1 MIRTKV
7 DLLWFKGCC
16 AFHLQLFPDRETVSK
31 LCALQDHIEG
41 ECNGPLLRVPAT
53 SLHMT
58 VVTLIDAAA
67 QFSMPNDEVW
77 KLNGERWKET
87 VERLVRQ
94 TPPIDLSFQEV
105 QASEAAIF
113 VKAPEPPELQRLR
126 SAVSDA
132 ISFED
137 WRPKPPRIAHITLF
151 RFSAE
156 EQLPALPGDAGLLP
170 IEGNVN
176 ALQLVKEKIYPS
188 VEVDV
193 LGQPSCL
200 GASTS

>member
-7 DLLWFKGCC
+7 DLLWFKRCC
-16 AFHLQLFPDRETVSK
+16 AFHLQLFPDPETRSK
-31 LCALQDHIEG
+31 LCALQDHIER

-67 QFSMPNDEVW
+67 QFSLPNEEVW
-77 KLNGERWKET
+77 KRNGERWKEV
-87 VERLVRQ
+87 VERLVNE

-105 QASEAAIF
+105 QASEAAVF

-126 SAVSDA
+126 SAISDA
-132 ISFED
+132 VWFED
-137 WRPKPPRIAHITLF
+137 WRPKPPRIAHFTLF

-156 EQLPALPGDAGLLP
+156 DWLPPVPGDAGLLP
-170 IEGNVN
+170 IEVKVN
-176 ALQLVKEKIYPS
+176 ALQLVEEKIYPS
-188 VEVDV
+188 VDIDV

-200 GASTS
+200 GESTS

>member
-7 DLLWFKGCC
+7 DLLWFKRCC

-31 LCALQDHIEG
+31 LCALQDRIER

-58 VVTLIDAAA
+58 VVTLVDATA
-67 QFSMPNDEVW
+67 QFSMSNEEIW

-87 VERLVRQ
+87 VERLVKQ

-126 SAVSDA
+126 SAISDA
-132 ISFED
+132 VWFED
-137 WRPKPPRIAHITLF
+137 WRPKPPRIAHVTLF

-170 IEGNVN
+170 IEGYVK
-176 ALQLVKEKIYPS
+176 ALQLVKEKTYPS
-188 VEVDV
+188 VEIDV

-200 GASTS
+200 GAST

>member
-7 DLLWFKGCC
+7 DLLWFKRCC

-31 LCALQDHIEG
+31 LCALQDHIEA

-58 VVTLIDAAA
+58 VVTLINAGA

-87 VERLVRQ
+87 VERLVKE

-105 QASEAAIF
+105 QTSEAAI
-113 VKAPEPPELQRLR
+113 VIEAPEPPELQRLR

-132 ISFED
+132 VWFEE
-137 WRPKPPRIAHITLF
+137 WRPRPPRIAHFTLF

-156 EQLPALPGDAGLLP
+156 EWLPELNVEARLLP
-170 IEGNVN
+170 IAIKVK

-188 VEVDV
+188 VDVDV
-193 LGQPSCL
+193 LGQPSCV
-200 GASTS
+200 GANT

>member
-1 MIRTKV
+1 VITTKV
-7 DLLWFKGCC
+7 DLLWFKRCC
-16 AFHLQLFPDRETVSK
+16 AFHLQFFPDRETLSK
-31 LCALQDHIEG
+31 LCGLQDRIER
-41 ECNGPLLRVPAT
+41 ECDGPLLRVPGT

-58 VVTLIDAAA
+58 VVTLINAVA
-67 QFSMPNDEVW
+67 QFSIPNDEVW
-77 KLNGERWKET
+77 KLNEERWKGI
-87 VERLVRQ
+87 VERLVKE

-126 SAVSDA
+126 SAISDA
-132 ISFED
+132 VWFED

-151 RFSAE
+151 RFSGE

-170 IEGNVN
+170 IEGNVK
-176 ALQLVKEKIYPS
+176 ALQLVKEKTYPS
-188 VEVDV
+188 VEIDV

-200 GASTS
+200 GAST

>member
-1 MIRTKV
+1 MIRMKI
-7 DLLWFKGCC
+7 DLLWLKRCY

-31 LCALQDHIEG
+31 LSALQDHIQRA
-41 ECNGPLLRVPAT
+41 CDGPLLRVPAM

-58 VVTLIDAAA
+58 VVTLIDAGA

-77 KLNGERWKET
+77 KLNGERWKEI
-87 VERLVRQ
+87 VERLVKQ

-113 VKAPEPPELQRLR
+113 VRAPEPPELQRLR
-126 SAVSDA
+126 SAVTDA
-132 ISFED
+132 IWFED

-151 RFSAE
+151 RFFAE
-156 EQLPALPGDAGLLP
+156 EWLPELNVDAGLLP
-170 IEGNVN
+170 IAIKVK

-188 VEVDV
+188 VDVDV
-193 LGQPSCL
+193 LGQPSCV

>member
-1 MIRTKV
+1 MIRTKI
-7 DLLWFKGCC
+7 DLLWFKRCC

-31 LCALQDHIEG
+31 LSALQDGIER
-41 ECNGPLLRVPAT
+41 ECDGPLLRVPAA

-58 VVTLIDAAA
+58 VVTLIDAAT

-77 KLNGERWKET
+77 KLNGERWKEI
-87 VERLVRQ
+87 VERLVKE
-94 TPPIDLSFQEV
+94 TPPIDLSFQEM

-113 VKAPEPPELQRLR
+113 VESPEPPELQRLR
-126 SAVSDA
+126 LAVSDA
-132 ISFED
+132 IWFED

-151 RFSAE
+151 RFFAE
-156 EQLPALPGDAGLLP
+156 EWLPALPGDAGLLP
-170 IEGNVN
+170 IELNVK

-193 LGQPSCL
+193 LGRPSCL
-200 GASTS
+200 GASES

>member
-7 DLLWFKGCC
+7 DTLWFKRCC
-16 AFHLQLFPDRETVSK
+16 AFHLQFFPDRETVSK
-31 LCALQDHIEG
+31 LCALQDRIER
-41 ECNGPLLRVPAT
+41 ECDGPLLRVPAT
-53 SLHMT
+53 SLHVT
-58 VVTLIDAAA
+58 VVTMINAVP
-67 QFSMPNDEVW
+67 QFSMPNEEIW

-87 VERLVRQ
+87 VERLVNE

-126 SAVSDA
+126 SAISDA
-132 ISFED
+132 VWFDD

-170 IEGNVN
+170 IEGTVN

-200 GASTS
+200 GASAS

>member
-7 DLLWFKGCC
+7 DLLWFKRCC
-16 AFHLQLFPDRETVSK
+16 AFHLQLFPDSETVSR
-31 LCALQDHIEG
+31 LCALQDRIER

-58 VVTLIDAAA
+58 VATLISAGA

-77 KLNGERWKET
+77 KLNGERWKEI
-87 VERLVRQ
+87 VERLVKQ

-105 QASEAAIF
+105 QVSEAAIF

-126 SAVSDA
+126 SAISDA
-132 ISFED
+132 VWFED
-137 WRPKPPRIAHITLF
+137 WRPKPPRIAHFTLF

-156 EQLPALPGDAGLLP
+156 EWLPALPGDAGLLP
-170 IEGNVN
+170 IEGKVK
-176 ALQLVKEKIYPS
+176 ALQLVKAKIYPS

-193 LGQPSCL
+193 LGRPSCL
-200 GASTS
+200 GESAS

>member
-1 MIRTKV
+1 M
-7 DLLWFKGCC
+7 LWFKRCC

-31 LCALQDHIEG
+31 LCALQDHIEC
-41 ECNGPLLRVPAT
+41 ECNGLLRVPAT

-58 VVTLIDAAA
+58 VVTLIDAGA

-77 KLNGERWKET
+77 KLNGERWKEV
-87 VERLVRQ
+87 VERLVKE

-126 SAVSDA
+126 SDISDA
-132 ISFED
+132 IWFED

-156 EQLPALPGDAGLLP
+156 EWLPELNVDAGLLP
-170 IEGNVN
+170 IAIKVK

-188 VEVDV
+188 VDVDV
-193 LGQPSCL
+193 LGQPSCV
-200 GASTS
+200 GASAS

>member
-7 DLLWFKGCC
+7 DLLWFKRCC
-16 AFHLQLFPDRETVSK
+16 AFHLQLFPDPETVSK
-31 LCALQDHIEG
+31 LCALQDHIER

-58 VVTLIDAAA
+58 VVTLINAGA

-87 VERLVRQ
+87 VERLVNE
-94 TPPIDLSFQEV
+94 TPPICLSFQEV

-113 VKAPEPPELQRLR
+113 VKADEPPELQRLR
-126 SAVSDA
+126 SAISDA
-132 ISFED
+132 VWFED
-137 WRPKPPRIAHITLF
+137 WRPKPPRIAHVTLF

-156 EQLPALPGDAGLLP
+156 EWLSAPDVDDGLLP
-170 IEGNVN
+170 IVGKVK
-176 ALQLVKEKIYPS
+176 ALQLVKEKMYPS
-188 VEVDV
+188 VQVDV
-193 LGQPSCL
+193 LGEASCL
-200 GASTS
+200 GASAS

>member
-1 MIRTKV
+1 MMRTKV
-7 DLLWFKGCC
+7 DQLWFKRCC
-16 AFHLQLFPDRETVSK
+16 AFHLQLFPDHETVSK

-41 ECNGPLLRVPAT
+41 ECNGSLLRVPAT

-132 ISFED
+132 IWFED

-193 LGQPSCL
+193 LGLPSCL
-200 GASTS
+200 GTSAS